1 MLDNF
6 NQLLKAIGMGSI
18 EEMVNEI
25 LDDPDNYTTY
35 VNGITFKG
43 KNRTFKRKTSRKI
56 VLHKIKRLDEFKIS
70 MNRMKRLMN
79 YGIR

>member
-1 MLDNF
+1 MLDNL

-18 EEMVNEI
+18 DEIVDEI

-43 KNRTFKRKTSRKI
+43 KNRTFKKKTSRKM
-56 VLHKIKRLDEFKIS
+56 VLHKIRRLDEFKIS
-70 MNRMKRLMN
+70 MNRMKRL
-79 YGIR
+79 YKYAIR

>member
-18 EEMVNEI
+18 EEMVNDI

-35 VNGITFKG
+35 IKAITHKG
-43 KNRTFKRKTSRKI
+43 KNRTFKKKVSRKR
-56 VLHKIKRLDEFKIS
+56 VLHKIRRLDEFKIS
-70 MNRMKRLMN
+70 LNRMKRLMN
-79 YGIR
+79 YGIK

>member
-18 EEMVNEI
+18 EEIVNEI

-35 VNGITFKG
+35 INGITFKG
-43 KNRTFKRKTSRKI
+43 KNRTFKKKTSKKI

>member
-43 KNRTFKRKTSRKI
+43 KNKTFKRKTSRKI

-70 MNRMKRLMN
+70 MNRMKRIMN
-79 YGIR
+79 YGIK

>member
-18 EEMVNEI
+18 EEIVNDI

-43 KNRTFKRKTSRKI
+43 KNRTFKKKTYRKI
-56 VLHKIKRLDEFKIS
+56 ILHKIKRLDEFKIC
-70 MNRMKRLMN
+70 MNRMKRLMD

>member
-18 EEMVNEI
+18 EEIVNEI

-43 KNRTFKRKTSRKI
+43 KNRTFKRKTSKKM

>member
-6 NQLLKAIGMGSI
+6 NQFLKAIGMGSI
-18 EEMVNEI
+18 EEIVNEI